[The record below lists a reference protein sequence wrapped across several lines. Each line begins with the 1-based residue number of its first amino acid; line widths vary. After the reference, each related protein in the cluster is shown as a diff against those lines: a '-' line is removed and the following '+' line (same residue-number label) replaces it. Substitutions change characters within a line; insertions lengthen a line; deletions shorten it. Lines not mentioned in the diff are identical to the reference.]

1 MRKSGVK
8 GLGRLLSVLM
18 VAALLMTTAMVPAL
32 ALDRWEDVVVSVI
45 WTDSQ
50 GQQQTT
56 QAFPVPDSAEHAYWA
71 TLDASALF
79 STVQVQVVSS
89 DPAYTFYLKDY
100 ASDIMWTQD
109 ATALDPMYSYEVD
122 YYCNSVYEGM
132 FPLYLS
138 SQGMPETPAQE
149 SVNVPVYYVTEDGQQ
164 LDFQYASCLTNA
176 TTQVYANSSVV
187 PWDYLLVKPASG
199 VVDVFVD
206 SMGNASPSE
215 VRFVY
220 AVPEQPTEAPTEVP
234 TEAPTEPPVIQA
246 EVTVLYQLDD
256 NGTILDTQY
265 VTLNQGDNYVTANSA
280 MTAGYQLVGED
291 TVHVWV
297 DNGGTASVNPV
308 VFHYATPQ
316 PVTSNIDVF
325 YYHENG
331 TLLDQQSQPLTEG
344 VNYIYAA
351 SDRVGGYDL
360 ISENPQTVTLRPD
373 GTTDLASVSFFYA
386 DPQPTEVNVPVHYL
400 NSEGEP
406 VAMDDTLT
414 LGEGKHL
421 VTANPQGMA
430 DGYVPM
436 PGTESTV
443 EVNVSGG
450 IATPS
455 EVYFYYYIPTT
466 EAPATEAPTGP
477 SAWPASKAALKSP
490 RWKARQASCSAS
502 ANASESSLGAALPA
516 AFSNAAARLA
526 SGKGSVSPACRV
538 GQAFFSA
545 SPG

>member
-1 MRKSGVK
+1 M
-8 GLGRLLSVLM
+8 
-18 VAALLMTTAMVPAL
+18 
-32 ALDRWEDVVVSVI
+32 
-45 WTDSQ
+45 
-50 GQQQTT
+50 
-56 QAFPVPDSAEHAYWA
+56 
-71 TLDASALF
+71 
-79 STVQVQVVSS
+79 
-89 DPAYTFYLKDY
+89 
-100 ASDIMWTQD
+100 
-109 ATALDPMYSYEVD
+109 
-122 YYCNSVYEGM
+122 
-132 FPLYLS
+132 
-138 SQGMPETPAQE
+138 
-149 SVNVPVYYVTEDGQQ
+149 PVYYVTEDGQQ

-265 VTLNQGDNYVTANSA
+265 VMLNQGDNYVTANSA

-331 TLLDQQSQPLTEG
+331 TLLDQQSQTLTEG

-414 LGEGKHL
+414 LGEGTHLCDGESAGHGGRLCADARHGKHGGSERFRRYRDAERGVFL
-421 VTANPQGMA
+421 LSYSHDGSARDRSPDGHARPADDAGGDSLLRHERRGNCRPGGEGTAAGDVSDDSGARNP
-430 DGYVPM
+430 
-436 PGTESTV
+436 
-443 EVNVSGG
+443 
-450 IATPS
+450 
-455 EVYFYYYIPTT
+455 
-466 EAPATEAPTGP
+466 
-477 SAWPASKAALKSP
+477 
-490 RWKARQASCSAS
+490 
-502 ANASESSLGAALPA
+502 
-516 AFSNAAARLA
+516 RLRA
-526 SGKGSVSPACRV
+526 
-538 GQAFFSA
+538 GQYPDAV
-545 SPG
+545 

>member
-100 ASDIMWTQD
+100 ASEIMWTQD

-331 TLLDQQSQPLTEG
+331 ALLDQQSQPLTEG
-344 VNYIYAA
+344 VNCMA
-351 SDRVGGYDL
+351 STRQRPRGRVRPHQRKSADGHALFRWHDRLGGVL
-360 ISENPQTVTLRPD
+360 
-373 GTTDLASVSFFYA
+373 SFFYA

-414 LGEGKHL
+414 LGEGTHL

-455 EVYFYYYIPTT
+455 EVYLYYYIPTT
-466 EAPATEAPTGP
+466 ESTRNRSADRYPCADGHARPADDAGGDSLLRHERRGNCRPGGEGT
-477 SAWPASKAALKSP
+477 AAGDVPDDSGTRNP
-490 RWKARQASCSAS
+490 RLRA
-502 ANASESSLGAALPA
+502 
-516 AFSNAAARLA
+516 
-526 SGKGSVSPACRV
+526 
-538 GQAFFSA
+538 GQHPDAV
-545 SPG
+545 

>member
-32 ALDRWEDVVVSVI
+32 ALDRWEDVVVSI
-45 WTDSQ
+45 FWTDAQ

-56 QAFPVPDSAEHAYWA
+56 QAFPVPNSAEHAYWA

-79 STVQVQVVSS
+79 STVQVQVTSS
-89 DPAYTFYLKDY
+89 DPSYTFYLDGY
-100 ASDIMWTQD
+100 TSEMMWTQD
-109 ATALDPMYSYEVD
+109 APAIDPMYAQNVNYD
-122 YYCNSVYEGM
+122 CNSVYEGT

-149 SVNVPVYYVTEDGQQ
+149 SANVPVYYVTQDGQQ
-164 LDFQYASCLTNA
+164 LDFQYASCLTNG
-176 TTQVYANSSVV
+176 TTPVYANSAAV
-187 PWDYLLVKPASG
+187 PWDYMLVDPASG

-206 SMGNASPSE
+206 SMGNATPSE

-220 AVPEQPTEAPTEVP
+220 AAPEQPTEAPTEVP

-291 TVHVWV
+291 TVYVWV

-316 PVTSNIDVF
+316 PVTGSIDVF

-331 TLLDQQSQPLTEG
+331 TLLDQQSQLLSEG
-344 VNYIYAA
+344 VNYVYAS

-360 ISENPQTVTLRPD
+360 ISENPQTVMLYSD
-373 GTTDLASVSFFYA
+373 GTTDLASVSFIYK
-386 DPQPTEVNVPVHYL
+386 DPQPTEANVPVHYL

-406 VAMDDTLT
+406 IAMDDALT
-414 LGEGKHL
+414 LDEGTHL
-421 VTANPQGMA
+421 IQANPQGLPA
-430 DGYVPM
+430 DYVLM
-436 PGTESTV
+436 PDTESTV
-443 EVNVSGG
+443 EVTVSGG
-450 IATPS
+450 IATPR
-455 EVYFYYYIPTT
+455 EV
-466 EAPATEAPTGP
+466 
-477 SAWPASKAALKSP
+477 
-490 RWKARQASCSAS
+490 
-502 ANASESSLGAALPA
+502 
-516 AFSNAAARLA
+516 
-526 SGKGSVSPACRV
+526 
-538 GQAFFSA
+538 
-545 SPG
+545 

>member
-100 ASDIMWTQD
+100 ASEIMWTQD

-176 TTQVYANSSVV
+176 STQCTQIPALCRGIICLSNPRPVWWMCLWTAWATRRRARCALSTPCRSSR
-187 PWDYLLVKPASG
+187 PKRRRKCPPKL
-199 VVDVFVD
+199 
-206 SMGNASPSE
+206 
-215 VRFVY
+215 
-220 AVPEQPTEAPTEVP
+220 
-234 TEAPTEPPVIQA
+234 PTEPPVIQA

-265 VTLNQGDNYVTANSA
+265 VTLNQGDNDVTANSA

-360 ISENPQTVTLRPD
+360 ISEK
-373 GTTDLASVSFFYA
+373 S
-386 DPQPTEVNVPVHYL
+386 
-400 NSEGEP
+400 
-406 VAMDDTLT
+406 
-414 LGEGKHL
+414 
-421 VTANPQGMA
+421 A
-430 DGYVPM
+430 DGH
-436 PGTESTV
+436 
-443 EVNVSGG
+443 
-450 IATPS
+450 A
-455 EVYFYYYIPTT
+455 
-466 EAPATEAPTGP
+466 
-477 SAWPASKAALKSP
+477 AS
-490 RWKARQASCSAS
+490 
-502 ANASESSLGAALPA
+502 
-516 AFSNAAARLA
+516 
-526 SGKGSVSPACRV
+526 
-538 GQAFFSA
+538 
-545 SPG
+545 